1 MNFVEAIVLGIIQ
14 GLTEFLPI
22 SSSGHLEIGK
32 ALFGNEDLGQ
42 ESLFLTLVL
51 HFGTALSTIVV
62 FRKEI
67 GEIIKDLFQFS
78 INENTLFSFKV
89 IISMIPA
96 ALVGLFLQDAIEALF
111 SKNLILVGAML
122 ILTALILYLADRSK
136 KTEKNVSF
144 SNAFVLGIVQA
155 VAILPGISRS
165 GSTIA
170 TAVLLG
176 IDTEKAARFS
186 FIMVLPLIMGSI
198 AITILNLEG
207 VPQQTDSVALFLGFI
222 AAFLSGIFAC
232 QWMIAIVKKSKLK
245 YFSYY
250 CIIVGSLTLAYG
262 LF

>member
-1 MNFVEAIVLGIIQ
+1 M
-14 GLTEFLPI
+14 
-22 SSSGHLEIGK
+22 
-32 ALFGNEDLGQ
+32 
-42 ESLFLTLVL
+42 
-51 HFGTALSTIVV
+51 
-62 FRKEI
+62 
-67 GEIIKDLFQFS
+67 
-78 INENTLFSFKV
+78 
-89 IISMIPA
+89 
-96 ALVGLFLQDAIEALF
+96 
-111 SKNLILVGAML
+111 
-122 ILTALILYLADRSK
+122 
-136 KTEKNVSF
+136 
-144 SNAFVLGIVQA
+144 
-155 VAILPGISRS
+155 AILPGISRS

-198 AITILNLEG
+198 AKTILNLEG

>member
-1 MNFVEAIVLGIIQ
+1 
-14 GLTEFLPI
+14 
-22 SSSGHLEIGK
+22 
-32 ALFGNEDLGQ
+32 
-42 ESLFLTLVL
+42 
-51 HFGTALSTIVV
+51 
-62 FRKEI
+62 
-67 GEIIKDLFQFS
+67 
-78 INENTLFSFKV
+78 
-89 IISMIPA
+89 MIPA
-96 ALVGLFLQDAIEALF
+96 GLVGLFLQDAIEALF

-122 ILTALILYLADRSK
+122 ILTALILYLADHSK

-198 AITILNLEG
+198 AKTILNLEG